1 MGRHLVGMA
10 KMSRTKYKYEG
21 RMKTASQIQV
31 DISFLARGLYFV
43 KVITSKST
51 ETKKIVVE

>member
-1 MGRHLVGMA
+1 MA

-43 KVITSKST
+43 KVITNRCT